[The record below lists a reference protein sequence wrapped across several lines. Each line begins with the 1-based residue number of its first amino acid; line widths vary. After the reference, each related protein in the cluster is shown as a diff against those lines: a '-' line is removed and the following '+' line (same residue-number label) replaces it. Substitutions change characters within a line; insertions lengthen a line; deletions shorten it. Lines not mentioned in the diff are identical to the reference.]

1 MIGTR
6 LNLQQVTQQLPP
18 RAMGI
23 LSLPIEII
31 QLTDYVRSGFSKRS
45 HLHSNHQDLRLKM
58 LRLVCSKFNRALE
71 AQGLFTLV
79 ILVSFN
85 TLKQSIDMFYR
96 FALQNEKVS
105 RAVQL
110 ARTLKIKYL
119 SSIIELGPEFFQI
132 PQHEPE
138 NYDLPSSP
146 STLINRLAS
155 ALSSLKRRFK

>member
-45 HLHSNHQDLRLKM
+45 HLHSNHQDLRLKT
-58 LRLVCSKFNRALE
+58 LRLVCSKFSHAFE

-85 TLKQSIDMFYR
+85 TLKQSIDMFYH
-96 FALQNEKVS
+96 FALQND
-105 RAVQL
+105 QD
-110 ARTLKIKYL
+110 
-119 SSIIELGPEFFQI
+119 QI
-132 PQHEPE
+132 
-138 NYDLPSSP
+138 S
-146 STLINRLAS
+146 LIDN
-155 ALSSLKRRFK
+155 